1 MEKELSPCRVWLY
14 ARIPGDYVGTM
25 DSIKVCALQ
34 AHADGCTVVGSSTD
48 EHGGWLLRPGYREM
62 LRHIRKGEID
72 TVYICRMR
80 HISRSEGHLFS
91 FFRQLM
97 KHGVKVVATEY
108 NIEYRAANFKLGRKI
123 DTYAA
128 RHQCAKP
135 FGRWGPIAY
144 TKIKAVKHHLQRC
157 LDYTSNPNKTEKFAD
172 DDLRR
177 LLSYTQNQDKT
188 EHQLYVT
195 GFHCD
200 PETAC
205 MSMELTKRLW
215 EQPTDKGVL
224 AYHIIQ
230 SFSPGEATPDQVHEI
245 GCEFARRF
253 LADRFECTV
262 STHLDKGHLHNHIVV
277 NSVSYADGKMFR
289 NNFDTYYHGIRQVS
303 DELCRENRLSVIETD
318 GKGKSYDEWLSGQS
332 GKPTIRGMVRKDVE
346 QAIAAADSFDG
357 FILEL
362 QNMGYTVKYGPR
374 VEHMAVRH
382 KDAQRNIRID
392 RLDPRFSE
400 TALREYYHKLHR
412 MPTEMQQEYRQENA
426 PAKPK
431 WQPTEL
437 QPTVRRARYRGKLPR
452 RYPKVS
458 GFMAC
463 YYHYCALLRKAYHG
477 KATKRCYFLLRED
490 FLLFSRYQQQ
500 TKFLWE
506 NHIETMDELLAY
518 KENAEVQIQ
527 QLARQRKVLY
537 RQKHEPERAAREEK
551 IKSLTQQMKVLRHE
565 VYICSDIETDA
576 ADVQEKLRQA
586 ELAAQEERNE
596 VKQDEQR
603 RRSSRSDGAGSLTG
617 YRSSH

>member
-1 MEKELSPCRVWLY
+1 M
-14 ARIPGDYVGTM
+14 
-25 DSIKVCALQ
+25 
-34 AHADGCTVVGSSTD
+34 
-48 EHGGWLLRPGYREM
+48 
-62 LRHIRKGEID
+62 
-72 TVYICRMR
+72 
-80 HISRSEGHLFS
+80 
-91 FFRQLM
+91 
-97 KHGVKVVATEY
+97 
-108 NIEYRAANFKLGRKI
+108 
-123 DTYAA
+123 
-128 RHQCAKP
+128 
-135 FGRWGPIAY
+135 AY
-144 TKIKAVKHHLQRC
+144 TKIIKVKSNLNLC
-157 LDYTSNPNKTEKFAD
+157 LDYTSNPKKTERRSAE
-172 DDLRR
+172 DLNR
-177 LLSYTQNQDKT
+177 LLSYTQSNDKT
-188 EHQLYVT
+188 EHQLYVS
-195 GFHCD
+195 GFNCI
-200 PETAC
+200 PQNAYEIMMET
-205 MSMELTKRLW
+205 KQRW
-215 EQPTDKGVL
+215 RKPVKDGNIL

-230 SFSPGEATPDQVHEI
+230 SFSPGEATPDQVHQI
-245 GCEFARRF
+245 GCEFAQRF

-262 STHLDKGHLHNHIVV
+262 STHLDRGHLHNHIVV

-289 NNFDTYYHGIRQVS
+289 SDFNTYYKGIRETS

-318 GKGKSYDEWLSGQS
+318 GKGKSYDEWLSGQT

-357 FILEL
+357 FITEL

-431 WQPTEL
+431 WQPAEL
-437 QPTVRRARYRGKLPR
+437 QPTVQRARYRGKLPR

-537 RQKHEPERAAREEK
+537 RQKREPERAAREEK
-551 IKSLTQQMKVLRHE
+551 IKSLTQQMKALRHK

-576 ADVQEKLRQA
+576 AEVQEKLRQA

-617 YRSSH
+617 YRGGY

>member
-1 MEKELSPCRVWLY
+1 
-14 ARIPGDYVGTM
+14 
-25 DSIKVCALQ
+25 
-34 AHADGCTVVGSSTD
+34 
-48 EHGGWLLRPGYREM
+48 
-62 LRHIRKGEID
+62 
-72 TVYICRMR
+72 
-80 HISRSEGHLFS
+80 
-91 FFRQLM
+91 
-97 KHGVKVVATEY
+97 
-108 NIEYRAANFKLGRKI
+108 
-123 DTYAA
+123 
-128 RHQCAKP
+128 
-135 FGRWGPIAY
+135 
-144 TKIKAVKHHLQRC
+144 
-157 LDYTSNPNKTEKFAD
+157 
-172 DDLRR
+172 
-177 LLSYTQNQDKT
+177 
-188 EHQLYVT
+188 
-195 GFHCD
+195 
-200 PETAC
+200 
-205 MSMELTKRLW
+205 
-215 EQPTDKGVL
+215 
-224 AYHIIQ
+224 
-230 SFSPGEATPDQVHEI
+230 
-245 GCEFARRF
+245 
-253 LADRFECTV
+253 
-262 STHLDKGHLHNHIVV
+262 
-277 NSVSYADGKMFR
+277 MFR
-289 NNFDTYYHGIRQVS
+289 SDFNTYYKGIRETS

-318 GKGKSYDEWLSGQS
+318 GKGKSYDEWLSGQT

-357 FILEL
+357 FITEL

-437 QPTVRRARYRGKLPR
+437 QPTVQRARYRGKLPR

-537 RQKHEPERAAREEK
+537 RQKREPERAAREEK
-551 IKSLTQQMKVLRHE
+551 SNH
-565 VYICSDIETDA
+565 
-576 ADVQEKLRQA
+576 
-586 ELAAQEERNE
+586 
-596 VKQDEQR
+596 
-603 RRSSRSDGAGSLTG
+603 
-617 YRSSH
+617 

>member
-1 MEKELSPCRVWLY
+1 
-14 ARIPGDYVGTM
+14 M
-25 DSIKVCALQ
+25 DVYQRRRCA
-34 AHADGCTVVGSSTD
+34 
-48 EHGGWLLRPGYREM
+48 
-62 LRHIRKGEID
+62 
-72 TVYICRMR
+72 
-80 HISRSEGHLFS
+80 
-91 FFRQLM
+91 
-97 KHGVKVVATEY
+97 
-108 NIEYRAANFKLGRKI
+108 
-123 DTYAA
+123 
-128 RHQCAKP
+128 
-135 FGRWGPIAY
+135 IAY
-144 TKIKAVKHHLQRC
+144 TKIIPVRHHLQRC
-157 LDYTSNPNKTEKFAD
+157 LDYTSNPNKTEIFTES
-172 DDLRR
+172 DLKR

-188 EHQLYVT
+188 EHQLYVS

-200 PETAC
+200 PDTAC
-205 MSMELTKRLW
+205 QSMEETKRVWLM
-215 EQPTDKGVL
+215 PTDKGIL

-230 SFSPGEATPDQVHEI
+230 SFSPGEASPEQVHQI

-262 STHLDKGHLHNHIVV
+262 STHLDKGHLHNHIVT
-277 NSVSYADGKMFR
+277 NSVSFIDGRMFR
-289 NNFDTYYHGIRQVS
+289 NDFDTYYKGIRKIS

-318 GKGKSYDEWLSGQS
+318 GKGQGYADWLSGKI
-332 GKPTIRGMVRKDVE
+332 GKPTIRSMVRKDV
-346 QAIAAADSFDG
+346 ALAMAAADTFDG
-357 FILEL
+357 FVAEL
-362 QNMGYTVKYGPR
+362 QAMGYMVKYGPR

-437 QPTVRRARYRGKLPR
+437 KPTVRRARYRGKLPR

-518 KENAEVQIQ
+518 KESAEVQIQ

-537 RQKHEPERAAREEK
+537 RQKREPERAAREEK
-551 IKSLTQQMKVLRHE
+551 IKSLTQQMKALRHE

-576 ADVQEKLRQA
+576 AEVQEKLRQA
-586 ELAAQEERNE
+586 ELAAQQERNE
-596 VKQDEQR
+596 VKEDEYK
-603 RRSSRSDGAGSLTG
+603 RRSSRPDGARGASVFRGG
-617 YRSSH
+617 Y

>member
-1 MEKELSPCRVWLY
+1 M
-14 ARIPGDYVGTM
+14 
-25 DSIKVCALQ
+25 
-34 AHADGCTVVGSSTD
+34 
-48 EHGGWLLRPGYREM
+48 
-62 LRHIRKGEID
+62 
-72 TVYICRMR
+72 
-80 HISRSEGHLFS
+80 
-91 FFRQLM
+91 
-97 KHGVKVVATEY
+97 
-108 NIEYRAANFKLGRKI
+108 
-123 DTYAA
+123 
-128 RHQCAKP
+128 
-135 FGRWGPIAY
+135 
-144 TKIKAVKHHLQRC
+144 
-157 LDYTSNPNKTEKFAD
+157 
-172 DDLRR
+172 
-177 LLSYTQNQDKT
+177 
-188 EHQLYVT
+188 
-195 GFHCD
+195 
-200 PETAC
+200 
-205 MSMELTKRLW
+205 
-215 EQPTDKGVL
+215 
-224 AYHIIQ
+224 
-230 SFSPGEATPDQVHEI
+230 
-245 GCEFARRF
+245 
-253 LADRFECTV
+253 
-262 STHLDKGHLHNHIVV
+262 
-277 NSVSYADGKMFR
+277 
-289 NNFDTYYHGIRQVS
+289 
-303 DELCRENRLSVIETD
+303 
-318 GKGKSYDEWLSGQS
+318 
-332 GKPTIRGMVRKDVE
+332 
-346 QAIAAADSFDG
+346 
-357 FILEL
+357 
-362 QNMGYTVKYGPR
+362 
-374 VEHMAVRH
+374 RH

-400 TALREYYHKLHR
+400 TALREYYRQLHR

-437 QPTVRRARYRGKLPR
+437 QPTVRRARYLGKLPR

-537 RQKHEPERAAREEK
+537 RQKREPERAAREEK
-551 IKSLTQQMKVLRHE
+551 IKSLTQQMKALRHE

-576 ADVQEKLRQA
+576 AEVQEKLRQA

>member
-1 MEKELSPCRVWLY
+1 
-14 ARIPGDYVGTM
+14 
-25 DSIKVCALQ
+25 
-34 AHADGCTVVGSSTD
+34 
-48 EHGGWLLRPGYREM
+48 
-62 LRHIRKGEID
+62 
-72 TVYICRMR
+72 
-80 HISRSEGHLFS
+80 
-91 FFRQLM
+91 
-97 KHGVKVVATEY
+97 
-108 NIEYRAANFKLGRKI
+108 
-123 DTYAA
+123 
-128 RHQCAKP
+128 
-135 FGRWGPIAY
+135 
-144 TKIKAVKHHLQRC
+144 
-157 LDYTSNPNKTEKFAD
+157 
-172 DDLRR
+172 
-177 LLSYTQNQDKT
+177 
-188 EHQLYVT
+188 
-195 GFHCD
+195 
-200 PETAC
+200 

-245 GCEFARRF
+245 GCEFAQRF

-357 FILEL
+357 FITEL

-374 VEHMAVRH
+374 VEHIAVRH

-392 RLDPRFSE
+392 RLDPHFSE
-400 TALREYYHKLHR
+400 TALREYYRQLHR

-431 WQPTEL
+431 WQSTEL
-437 QPTVRRARYRGKLPR
+437 QPTVRRARYLGKLPR

-477 KATKRCYFLLRED
+477 KITKRCYFLLRED
-490 FLLFSRYQQQ
+490 FLLFSRYQRQ

-506 NHIETMDELLAY
+506 NHIETMDDLLAY
-518 KENAEVQIQ
+518 KENAETQIQ

-537 RQKHEPERAAREEK
+537 RQKREPERAAREEK
-551 IKSLTQQMKVLRHE
+551 IKSLTQQMKALRHE

-576 ADVQEKLRQA
+576 AEVQEKLRQA

-617 YRSSH
+617 YRGGY